1 MPEILFFSTIGAAV
15 KSVTESFTVR
25 VNTWLPVASVGL
37 VFAKGEVSAT
47 VNQDDNVLAVTP
59 CGEVTFTS
67 TVAAAVRGTSVILLS
82 V

>member
-37 VFAKGEVSAT
+37 VLQREKSL
-47 VNQDDNVLAVTP
+47 QQ
-59 CGEVTFTS
+59 
-67 TVAAAVRGTSVILLS
+67 
-82 V
+82 